1 MKHDKIV
8 LFGCNSLGLD
18 AARRLNTRKHRF
30 VLVDN
35 DEARVRQAEERGFEA
50 LLVDHRNDEVLR
62 SIGIGRDIDAIFC
75 FFPDDS
81 ENVFLTIS
89 ARALAPTL
97 KIVSVVESPE
107 SADKLRAAG
116 ADKIIDPYEVSGRK
130 IYEIIKRPV
139 IVDILDETVYGR
151 HDLKMA
157 EIEIPKGS
165 CLDGRRLSE
174 LRWKERSNLIL
185 LGVVDQERSK
195 NLRFLTHH
203 VDYKLDAGDVLVVL
217 GPSQEIV
224 AFQQEICVN

>member
-18 AARRLNTRKHRF
+18 AARRLNSRKHSF

-35 DEARVRQAEERGFEA
+35 DETRVRGAAEQGYEA
-50 LLVDHRNDEVLR
+50 VLADYRDDEVLR
-62 SIGIGRDIDAIFC
+62 SIGIGRDINAIFC
-75 FFPDDS
+75 FFPDDA

-89 ARALAPTL
+89 ARALAPGL
-97 KIVSVVESPE
+97 KIVSVVDSPE

-116 ADKIIDPYEVSGRK
+116 ADKIIDPYEVSGRR
-130 IYEIIKRPV
+130 IYEIIKRPIV
-139 IVDILDETVYGR
+139 VDILDETVYGR

-157 EIEIPKGS
+157 EIEIPEGC
-165 CLDGRRLSE
+165 CLDKRHLSE
-174 LRWKERSNLIL
+174 LHWKERFNLIL
-185 LGVVDQERSK
+185 LGVVDKERGK
-195 NLRFLTHH
+195 DLRFVTGG

-224 AFQQEICVN
+224 AFKREICVN

>member
-18 AARRLNTRKHRF
+18 AARRLNSRQHSF

-35 DEARVRQAEERGFEA
+35 DEGRVRDAMERGYEA
-50 LLVDHRNDEVLR
+50 VLADYRNDDALR
-62 SIGIGRDIDAIFC
+62 AIGIGRDIDTIFC
-75 FFPDDS
+75 FFPEDS

-89 ARALAPTL
+89 ARAMAPKLT
-97 KIVSVVESPE
+97 IVSVVDSPE

-116 ADKIIDPYEVSGRK
+116 ADKIIDPYEVSGRR

-157 EIEIPKGS
+157 EIEIPKGC
-165 CLDGRRLSE
+165 CLDQRRLSE
-174 LRWKERSNLIL
+174 LNWQERYNLVL
-185 LGVVDQERSK
+185 LGVVDKERGK
-195 NLRFLTHH
+195 ELHFVTGE
-203 VDYKLDAGDVLVVL
+203 VDYKLDAGDILVVL

-224 AFQQEICVN
+224 AFKREICVN